1 MERDSAGR
9 RFKQTPPLQQQGPT
23 GTPRPR
29 SRPMPGGWYGGMVG
43 GAVKGE
49 IVTGKT
55 KDLVE
60 AARSIA
66 TTTPPLPAAC
76 CPSART
82 RRR

>member
-9 RFKQTPPLQQQGPT
+9 RFKRLLRYNSKARQDAQATIAK
-23 GTPRPR
+23 
-29 SRPMPGGWYGGMVG
+29 MPGGWYGGMVG

-60 AARSIA
+60 QQIDRHYDAAIA
-66 TTTPPLPAAC
+66 RRVLPQRAD
-76 CPSART
+76 
-82 RRR
+82 